1 MSYSESN
8 KLEVL
13 NSLKAEAFSSNSVN
27 TSKAEQ
33 ISFELRTIPD
43 NEKNKFHTF
52 VREFLEEGFNS
63 GYESNID
70 LNDFSIIT
78 DEEKDEII
86 AEELETEEIEVN
98 QSKTLFKDLFEKV
111 KIELKDYFVNYK
123 GYFITELINS
133 RDLGYKLVFFYEN
146 NYHVIP
152 LKARVHNQFGR
163 YEREFIEFDSAVGMN
178 LDSDKNY
185 LCVFLLMS
193 KMNNKEGLKNLKNSI
208 AKFIDRFEEF
218 YYHSITNKQDIL
230 LCENTNRKDDFIN
243 EIDVVLSTFISN
255 GKINF
260 EEEKII
266 KKLCADFKS
275 PLIFYKILSGGFS
288 GSKVLEIRPKK
299 TNNFDN
305 DKIYIIKYGYIS
317 DGKIKEEK
325 DNFSEFIKGRKGFLS
340 YTDATYEKT
349 LHYEGILYNYAI
361 SENSKAS
368 YSFDEIL
375 KKSETPYNQI
385 EDKKEIITKLFS
397 ENDAFNKWR
406 EDYNEIKS
414 SKVGNLYLDFVNKD
428 KIENS
433 LIYILD
439 DEKKCKDI
447 LDNFNKISD
456 YEITYKET
464 VCHGDL
470 HTDNFFIDDEKNI
483 YLIDFGF
490 TNRRHSILDYT
501 SLECS
506 LKFKHFPFYLE
517 SDELI
522 EIENELLSER
532 SFDLT
537 YNFASTKR
545 KQVIDFLSM
554 INSIRHNSVRDLS
567 GQVDSNLEY
576 YISLYFMTIRQ
587 IRYPNMNQLYAYH
600 SAKILGEFIVGKLN
614 L

>member
-8 KLEVL
+8 KIELL
-13 NSLKAEAFSSNSVN
+13 NSLKAEAFSNNSIN
-27 TSKAEQ
+27 MSKTEQ
-33 ISFELRTIPD
+33 ISLELRTIPD
-43 NEKNKFHTF
+43 DEKNKFYEF
-52 VREFLEEGFNS
+52 VKQFLEQSFEN
-63 GYESNID
+63 GYESNIVLD
-70 LNDFSIIT
+70 DFSIIT
-78 DEEKDEII
+78 DGEKSDEIV
-86 AEELETEEIEVN
+86 EELKIESIET
-98 QSKTLFKDLFEKV
+98 SKSLISFKDLFNKV
-111 KIELKDYFVNYK
+111 KFELRDYFVNYK

-133 RDLGYKLVFFYEN
+133 RDLGFKLIFFYEN
-146 NYHVIP
+146 NYHVTP
-152 LKARVHNQFGR
+152 LKGRVNNQFNG
-163 YEREFIEFDSAVGMN
+163 YDCEFIEFDSSVGMN

-193 KMNNKEGLKNLKNSI
+193 KMNNKEGLKNLKTSI
-208 AKFIDRFEEF
+208 NKFISNFEEF
-218 YYHSITNKQDIL
+218 YYHSITGKQEIL
-230 LCENTNRKDDFIN
+230 LCENTNRKDDFID

-266 KKLCADFKS
+266 KKLCSDFKS

-299 TNNFDN
+299 TNNFVN
-305 DKIYIIKYGYIS
+305 DKIYIIKYGFIS

-325 DNFSEFIKGRKGFLS
+325 DNFSEFIKGRKGFQS

-375 KKSETPYNQI
+375 KKTETPYFEI
-385 EDKKEIITKLFS
+385 ESKKNIITKLFS
-397 ENDAFNKWR
+397 KNEAFNKWR
-406 EDYNEIKS
+406 EDFNELKTC
-414 SKVGNLYLDFVNKD
+414 KVGDLYIDFVSKD
-428 KIENS
+428 KIEDS
-433 LIYILD
+433 LEYILN
-439 DEKKCKDI
+439 DEKRSKVVLDI
-447 LDNFNKISD
+447 FDKISN
-456 YEITYKET
+456 YVITYKET

-470 HTDNFFIDDEKNI
+470 HTDNFFVDDEKNI

-490 TNRRHSILDYT
+490 TNKRHSILDYT

-522 EIENELLSER
+522 EIEKELMSER
-532 SFDLT
+532 TFDLS

-545 KQVIDFLSM
+545 KEVVEFLSM
-554 INSIRHNSVRDLS
+554 INTIRHNSLKDLS
-567 GQVDSNLEY
+567 GQSADNIEY
-576 YISLYFMTIRQ
+576 YISLYLMTIRQ
-587 IRYPNMNQLYAYH
+587 IRYPNMNQLYACH
-600 SAKILGEFIVGKLN
+600 SARIIGEFIVEKLN